1 MLLPLNAQITR
12 EQFLSVLTHALE
24 NNWDFETD
32 RIDVKIKRVKLE
44 SSKRKY
50 AGFNL
55 DLEMSHKIED
65 SLRSRTTTSTSAYIR
80 KQWHE
85 NSSYKIITSK
95 QFLNNPSKLSL
106 SLNRTTPWNQYQRY
120 KNSTFHD
127 NYQIQDYESYIEVE
141 WKIPLM
147 RDTNNATGLK
157 SYRRNILD
165 LENQKLAYLENQES
179 FIYDYLIEFYDI
191 ALLQE
196 QLSLHSSYINIL
208 RSITLVDVAD
218 SLQINRAIYDFQ
230 NNYDEILRDKNTL
243 IKELSLR
250 LDYPQFTYQKI
261 FPKLQ
266 ASFSPAANLSEYL
279 RDKNRTLKRL
289 DIDRK
294 LKKIDI
300 AHFKNQT
307 RPDLDL
313 LLQATYKTDKGN
325 TLTTKFDEIRND
337 YGMALEFKLPIIGQ
351 RSSETSLAVAEL
363 NLKKIEHKY
372 NRKKQDLIAE
382 IESIEQSLFQ
392 AKKNIASYPS
402 FILSSIKNREQE
414 AQSYKLKTA
423 SIKDYI
429 QAIEN
434 EFDAYNSQLKAKIQ
448 FQEDL
453 LKYENLLDR
462 LLTDT
467 NQIP

>member
-1 MLLPLNAQITR
+1 VLFYKSKLILILSLVTLLLPLNAKITR

-24 NNWDFETD
+24 NNWGFETD
-32 RIDVKIKRVKLE
+32 RIDVKIKRVELE

-243 IKELSLR
+243 TKELSLR

-300 AHFKNQT
+300 AHFK
-307 RPDLDL
+307 
-313 LLQATYKTDKGN
+313 
-325 TLTTKFDEIRND
+325 TK
-337 YGMALEFKLPIIGQ
+337 
-351 RSSETSLAVAEL
+351 
-363 NLKKIEHKY
+363 H
-372 NRKKQDLIAE
+372 DLI
-382 IESIEQSLFQ
+382 
-392 AKKNIASYPS
+392 
-402 FILSSIKNREQE
+402 
-414 AQSYKLKTA
+414 
-423 SIKDYI
+423 
-429 QAIEN
+429 
-434 EFDAYNSQLKAKIQ
+434 
-448 FQEDL
+448 
-453 LKYENLLDR
+453 
-462 LLTDT
+462 
-467 NQIP
+467 